1 MCITLIMNGAVSLS
15 MNYLYL
21 PFAHFSFGLLFSNW
35 FLGICKLE
43 RLALVM
49 GVEISLSFF
58 FLSFFFH
65 VFWYRARLK
74 VLSLGFR

>member
-58 FLSFFFH
+58 FLFFFLLSCIL
-65 VFWYRARLK
+65 VSSTLK
-74 VLSLGFR
+74 SFIFRF